1 MNLLKKDEKLQR
13 NDYLAQSQLELENNV
28 RQDIL
33 SILVPKFVK
42 DYINQGK
49 FCLYII
55 YIILILLGITSLQEE
70 QKDVVILFCDICDFD
85 KIIASKGRHIVEILD
100 ELFRK
105 FDGICLN
112 HGIQKIEVF
121 INIFFVY

>member
-1 MNLLKKDEKLQR
+1 MQR
-13 NDYLAQSQLELENNV
+13 NDYLAQSSLEFENNV

-49 FCLYII
+49 TSDFSRFISMNFFI
-55 YIILILLGITSLQEE
+55 GITSLQEE

-85 KIIASKGRHIVEILD
+85 KIIAYKGRHIVEILD

-105 FDGICLN
+105 YDGICLN
-112 HGIQKIEVF
+112 HGIQKIEVNSH
-121 INIFFVY
+121 ILPIIYI